1 MSRGQLAIGALIL
14 LAMIVSAF
22 AAQPGADSPLP
33 SIENRGPRG
42 AAVLATWLRES
53 GVEVVALDQPLT
65 AIPSQI
71 RTVVL
76 AAPSQTELSNEEVE
90 SLRTFARNGG
100 AVVVLVSRDRTH
112 PPLSRW
118 LGLTHGEI
126 APLNSIDGVDDV
138 GGTTVN
144 VRFPGSATAGL
155 QKLRL
160 SAEYM
165 TGLKREG
172 AVPVTDA
179 SALWWFPEGD
189 GEVWVSTG
197 PDLIENARLELLDN
211 AKFWKN
217 LGARGPIAF
226 DEYHLSAH
234 AQSTPVSILASL
246 AQLLV
251 LAALFVWARAPRL
264 GPVREEPATQH
275 RSAIEYVRAMASLTA
290 NAKVE
295 GELIG
300 ALKDD
305 FRRRLDDE
313 HGISRSMA
321 WPDVARE
328 LERRTQIPANDV
340 LAAAAETRF
349 LPLSRALA
357 GLEKR
362 L

>member
-1 MSRGQLAIGALIL
+1 MNRGQLAIGALII

-42 AAVLATWLRES
+42 AAVLATWLRE
-53 GVEVVALDQPLT
+53 GGTEVLALDQPLT
-65 AIPSQI
+65 TIPANVK
-71 RTVVL
+71 TVVI
-76 AAPSQTELSNEEVE
+76 AAPSQTELGAEEVE
-90 SLRTFARNGG
+90 SLKQFARGGG
-100 AVVVLVSRDRTH
+100 AVVLLLSRDRKH
-112 PPLSRW
+112 PPLSQW
-118 LGLTHGEI
+118 LGLAQGEI

-138 GGTTVN
+138 GGTTVT
-144 VRFPGSATAGL
+144 VRFPGSAAAGL
-155 QKLRL
+155 SSLRL

-165 TGLKREG
+165 ARLEHEG

-226 DEYHLSAH
+226 DEYHLVAH
-234 AQSTPVSILASL
+234 AQSTPISILASML
-246 AQLLV
+246 QLLV
-251 LAALFVWARAPRL
+251 LAAFFVWARAPRL
-264 GPVREEPATQH
+264 GPVREPPATQH
-275 RSAIEYVRAMASLTA
+275 RSALEYVRAMAALTA

-295 GELIG
+295 GELVG
-300 ALKDD
+300 ALKAD
-305 FRRRLDDE
+305 FRRQLDDE
-313 HGISRSMA
+313 HGIARSLS

-328 LERRTQIPANDV
+328 LERRAQIPADRV
-340 LAAAAETRF
+340 LAVAAETRF
-349 LPLSRALA
+349 LPVSRALA
-357 GLEKR
+357 EFERAL
-362 L
+362 